1 MSFKIGQ
8 SVRVKDD
15 LGVIKFVGTTS
26 FAPGVWYGIELQ
38 QPRGK
43 NNGSVQGVKYF
54 DCKQDDSSFYGVFVR
69 EGMLN
74 QVNGTGEKDSFQLN
88 QIIVKLQTK
97 LKTVTSESA
106 EYRNNFWML
115 QTELEK
121 KLKLIG
127 DLESKLEMQNVNNDF
142 LQLVKLQLEEKLQD
156 LAAKYQELSKE
167 FDLIQEE
174 LEVNRE
180 IEKEMELANIDE
192 FTPREI
198 KLIVERNRRVEDTL
212 ALLMERSQATET
224 KLRAE
229 LSDLQARLTH
239 AEDVEKKLEKS
250 ESTIA
255 ILQERIETFADME
268 KMMERL
274 TVENDELNNKIKN
287 LTTTINELNEINEL
301 DKNLEEDMRQ
311 TEIELRQEIEEF
323 KKVVGE
329 DQLKIGK
336 LQEEI
341 TKQKQ
346 EAERQIS
353 RGTTPTV
360 PESELFSLRQTI
372 SELKLRSRA
381 DAVQLRLVKGR
392 YEVLLDK
399 RVTNADLGYR
409 SLMDLLLTL
418 KVYLL
423 DMVILQEFVPDKCLH
438 QKIVRTLLSADSQ
451 FFELL
456 ITILEHNYDM
466 EGIETS
472 LAAIKT
478 ELDKL
483 GPAFDKAV
491 SVLLSDDLSEG
502 VLSELQL
509 NLQSIQLFA
518 AKCSSIL
525 DLGFHSTRL
534 RLGTR
539 ECFRNLKFSNM
550 LKGSFLTDASRY
562 LKSRVD
568 DSHREAIDNVIK
580 KSQEFKSKAEGA
592 GQDIHLAA
600 NVKFRS
606 SDVDFQKQVDMNQLL
621 EVYLV
626 LKHDNL
632 EVPSEAIQEFLDHS
646 SLEDIDYAFEVEVL
660 EVGFPSVYEYTPA
673 AIPDTKQD
681 HEALGRLQEVI
692 DLREREINDLRLN
705 INLLEQNMLS
715 LASQNSLKVTELNQ
729 TLDALKFQEQR
740 HLDTIAKLEQEK
752 KDLLKELDLVEQST
766 PKTIEFKNLASQK
779 EYNSTVT
786 VMEKIIHLKNVA
798 KKADADEQ
806 FDWLRDTHKSKPF
819 WTEPTPLQQLSRELR
834 SIALDIKPIL
844 INPTNK
850 YVWKKLTNQPKFI
863 NLVNEERYA
872 KYNSIKSNLFDQVL

>member
-15 LGVIKFVGTTS
+15 LGVIKFIGATN

-74 QVNGTGEKDSFQLN
+74 QVNGTGERDSSQLN

-97 LKTVTSESA
+97 LKAVSSESA
-106 EYRNNFWML
+106 EYRNNFLTL

-127 DLESKLEMQNVNNDF
+127 DLESQLEMQNVNNDF
-142 LQLVKLQLEEKLQD
+142 LQLAKLELEEKLQD
-156 LAAKYQELSKE
+156 LTAKYQDLSKE

-198 KLIVERNRRVEDTL
+198 KQIVERNRRVEDTL
-212 ALLMERSQATET
+212 ALLTERSQATET

-250 ESTIA
+250 ESTIG
-255 ILQERIETFADME
+255 ILQERIDTFADME

-274 TVENDELNNKIKN
+274 TVENDELNSKIKN
-287 LTTTINELNEINEL
+287 LTITINELNEINEL

-311 TEIELRQEIEEF
+311 TEMELRQEIEGF
-323 KKVVGE
+323 KKVIEE
-329 DQLKIGK
+329 DQLKIDK

-353 RGTTPTV
+353 RGATPTV
-360 PESELFSLRQTI
+360 PDSELISLRQTI
-372 SELKLRSRA
+372 SELKLRSRT
-381 DAVQLRLVKGR
+381 DAVQLKLVKGR
-392 YEVLLDK
+392 YEVLLGK
-399 RVTNADLGYR
+399 RVTSADFSYR
-409 SLMDLLLTL
+409 SLMDLILTL
-418 KVYLL
+418 KVYRL
-423 DMVILQEFVPDKCLH
+423 DMVILQEFIPDKCLH

-451 FFELL
+451 FFQLL

-466 EGIETS
+466 EDLETS
-472 LAAIKT
+472 VAAIKA

-509 NLQSIQLFA
+509 NLCSIQLFA
-518 AKCSSIL
+518 SKCSSIL

-550 LKGSFLTDASRY
+550 LKASFLMDASRY
-562 LKSRVD
+562 LKSKLD
-568 DSHREAIDNVIK
+568 DSQLDHKGAIENVIK
-580 KSQEFKSKAEGA
+580 KCQEFKSKAEGA
-592 GQDIHLAA
+592 GQDIDLAA
-600 NVKFRS
+600 NVDCKS
-606 SDVDFQKQVDMNQLL
+606 SDVDFQKQVDLSRIL
-621 EVYLV
+621 DVYLL

-632 EVPSEAIQEFLDHS
+632 EVTSEVLQQFLEHA
-646 SLEDIDYAFEVEVL
+646 SLEDIDYAFEVEIL
-660 EVGFPSVYEYTPA
+660 EGDVPSVYEYTPA

-715 LASQNSLKVTELNQ
+715 LASQSSSKVTELNQ
-729 TLDALKFQEQR
+729 TLDSLKIQEQR

-766 PKTIEFKNLASQK
+766 PKTIEFKNLPSQK
-779 EYNSTVT
+779 EYNNTVT

-798 KKADADEQ
+798 RKAGTDEQ
-806 FDWLRDTHKSKPF
+806 FDWLRDTPKSKPI
-819 WTEPTPLQQLSRELR
+819 WAKPTPLQQLSRELR
-834 SIALDIKPIL
+834 SIALDIKPIP
-844 INPTNK
+844 INPTN
-850 YVWKKLTNQPKFI
+850 N
-863 NLVNEERYA
+863 
-872 KYNSIKSNLFDQVL
+872 